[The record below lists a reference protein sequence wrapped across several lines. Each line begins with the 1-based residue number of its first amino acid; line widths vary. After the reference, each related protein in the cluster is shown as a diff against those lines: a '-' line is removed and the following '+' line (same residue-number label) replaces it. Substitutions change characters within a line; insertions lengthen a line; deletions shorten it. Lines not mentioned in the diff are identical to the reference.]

1 MNTPGTNKS
10 KLAALLQE
18 KKHKITWAVDQISV
32 ASGMLSASGWCATP
46 VFQERLSATLLV
58 NLGPQT
64 LRLPLT
70 LDQQR
75 PDVSSANPLFD
86 SQCGFFIYTQLPEA
100 RLPDTIALE
109 LSLEREGSPEAHE
122 IYRNPNLL
130 PQKHSPQLRLLLHY
144 TKKALKMLVAG
155 QWKIVFKRVSSSL
168 PLLFTRTAKPE
179 ELQKQL

>member
-10 KLAALLQE
+10 KLAAPLQE

-46 VFQERLSATLLV
+46 VFQEKLSATLLV

-100 RLPDTIALE
+100 RLP
-109 LSLEREGSPEAHE
+109 
-122 IYRNPNLL
+122 
-130 PQKHSPQLRLLLHY
+130 
-144 TKKALKMLVAG
+144 
-155 QWKIVFKRVSSSL
+155 
-168 PLLFTRTAKPE
+168 
-179 ELQKQL
+179 